1 MKDQIPMIPASGNDA
16 DEILVLK
23 QNVEIMKTRG
33 WTVVGEAAPKPTPKS
48 IAKKETE

>member
-23 QNVEIMKTRG
+23 QNVEAMKTKG
-33 WTVVGEAAPKPTPKS
+33 WTVVGEALPKPTKS
-48 IAKKETE
+48 IPKKETE